1 MTAFTHINLRS
12 DVDDQAPAAGMDGI
26 EARFATG
33 ALEAEESGLSIQR
46 LDPGVRQPFGHR
58 HTSQEEV
65 YVVVEGDG
73 RVKIGDEVVDLAL
86 WDAVR
91 VPGPIW
97 RCFEGGSGGLT
108 FVAFGAPPMGDAR
121 AESEMEP
128 GWWSD

>member
-1 MTAFTHINLRS
+1 MTPFTHINLRA
-12 DVDDQAPAAGMDGI
+12 DVDDQAPGAGMDGI

-73 RVKIGDEVVDLAL
+73 RVKVGDEVIELAL

-91 VPGPIW
+91 VPGPTW
-97 RCFEGGSGGLT
+97 RCFEGGSGGMT
-108 FVAFGAPPMGDAR
+108 FVAFGAPPMGDPR

>member
-1 MTAFTHINLRS
+1 MTSFTHINLRS
-12 DVDDQAPAAGMDGI
+12 DVDDQAPSAGMDGV

-33 ALEAEESGLSIQR
+33 ALGTEESGLSIQR

-73 RVKIGDEVVDLAL
+73 RVKVGDDIVDLAL

-91 VPGPIW
+91 VPATTW

-108 FVAFGAPPMGDAR
+108 FVAFGAPPMEDAR